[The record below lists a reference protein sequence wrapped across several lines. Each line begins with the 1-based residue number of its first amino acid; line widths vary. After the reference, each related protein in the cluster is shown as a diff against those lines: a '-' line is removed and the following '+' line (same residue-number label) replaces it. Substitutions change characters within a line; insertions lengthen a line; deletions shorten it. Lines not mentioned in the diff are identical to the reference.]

1 MQEKDPIFVK
11 VIIVG
16 DSGVGKT
23 SLLNRFCYSK
33 FDPTLAPTIGTD
45 FSTKIIKKNETIL
58 RLQLWDVAGFI
69 KYIIKTAICYV
80 EATF

>member
-1 MQEKDPIFVK
+1 

-33 FDPTLAPTIGTD
+33 FDPSLAPTIGTD
-45 FSTKIIKKNETIL
+45 FSTKIIKKNETTL
-58 RLQLWDVAGFI
+58 RLQLWDVAGPFHKFFPI
-69 KYIIKTAICYV
+69 QSLLNFQAKRDLRL
-80 EATF
+80 

>member
-1 MQEKDPIFVK
+1 MQENDPIFVK

-33 FDPTLAPTIGTD
+33 FDLTVAPTIGTD
-45 FSTKIIKKNETIL
+45 FSTKVIKKQNNTL
-58 RLQLWDVAGFI
+58 RLQLWDIAGNFFQ
-69 KYIIKTAICYV
+69 KNPKT
-80 EATF
+80 

>member
-69 KYIIKTAICYV
+69 KYIIKTIV
-80 EATF
+80 